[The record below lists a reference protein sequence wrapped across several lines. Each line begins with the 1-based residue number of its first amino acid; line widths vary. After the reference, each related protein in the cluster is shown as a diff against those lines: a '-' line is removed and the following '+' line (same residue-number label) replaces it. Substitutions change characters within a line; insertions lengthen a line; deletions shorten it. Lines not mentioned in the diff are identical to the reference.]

1 MEFGSSRALLRGAQ
15 GAGRRGVR
23 SRAALAALVGLT
35 GCLALLAAA
44 WTGGGGDAQALLA
57 DSWASNMRGDA
68 GGPAAGGA
76 GARNPSV
83 TSMADVNRVVSAA
96 SDWLARRE
104 AALQRA
110 GAAPQ
115 TALRART
122 LKLSEGDM
130 DEFLVS
136 DFFEFLSRNCC
147 RSLYFPKEAQ
157 QALPQA
163 LPGGVNGEFAQRL
176 RDFVGMRNSLIFN
189 GADANTAAFVNTYFG
204 LHLAPTDVTSGFQMR
219 KSYEIAG
226 DHSSP
231 LSYPEKLEEELPQ
244 KLEPAEGMTAFDTAT
259 LPAATAVVYNNFPRT
274 PTGSPM
280 FIMKY
285 CQIENPY
292 VQDGTRITVSPP
304 DCAAAAK
311 DLGSECSCGKIALVG
326 WDWEKAA
333 DNIWDTSTINAQVLA
348 EYMGA
353 GGKPSEMKAPSAP
366 SRASLAKTPVVAAG
380 SAASAASARGT
391 GTGTGGTQMK
401 ARAPAK
407 GAEAL
412 PEDKRQAYKPLTR
425 TDRYAMNI
433 AGKTNR
439 LAFAGRAG
447 SDKVPATVVD
457 RMPQGPPTWGI
468 DSLNRDVIPEWEKQ
482 DDKYAFWGREGGWR
496 NICGPRQHPMWDPQQ
511 KKFYTMKVG
520 QASNYVKHWC
530 TCMPSGN
537 IEIETKQGADT
548 MGCEDMYPAGSNMKS
563 VSVSPGGD
571 ERHMGRGADVYET
584 TAPGYKYQRVMDRHD
599 DLRWDE
605 RYPSFV
611 AGNGGDRGIW
621 MDENDAGPP
630 PIIDDYAKGKL
641 WAPKRQEL
649 MKPDEQG
656 ALPLNAREAVYNDP
670 ANMVLPWDK
679 PRASNVRQ
687 YHRGLVKAKSAAPR
701 ATLSSS
707 GAGSATATTSTTSAD
722 AMWKDDV
729 DVLEDVNSGEAEA
742 SEGAG
747 DRGDAGEAADAN
759 EKRTPRHQKVV
770 VDAWG
775 RPLNHWPTSKDYP
788 TGSGDYDAPVP
799 QAPPGQKNARAPA
812 ATRSE
817 IARESAARASAL
829 QAAADAAGALALA
842 AKDKVGGAL
851 LERLE
856 KTAADAE
863 AAVGDGQ
870 KLHHDE
876 YETMPN
882 SERKLPWREGTR
894 GFHNHM
900 NGRVHPRIA
909 HPQEDVDIRGKHI
922 KTSERPTPFTGW
934 GLQRDRFGR
943 ATEIGY
949 VRVRVRPLS
958 ALLAFVRVFSARTGM
973 TVCVCVSLFE

>member
-311 DLGSECSCGKIALVG
+311 DLGSECSCGKIG
-326 WDWEKAA
+326 
-333 DNIWDTSTINAQVLA
+333 
-348 EYMGA
+348 
-353 GGKPSEMKAPSAP
+353 
-366 SRASLAKTPVVAAG
+366 R
-380 SAASAASARGT
+380 
-391 GTGTGGTQMK
+391 
-401 ARAPAK
+401 
-407 GAEAL
+407 
-412 PEDKRQAYKPLTR
+412 RQHLGHL
-425 TDRYAMNI
+425 DDQ
-433 AGKTNR
+433 
-439 LAFAGRAG
+439 RAG
-447 SDKVPATVVD
+447 PRRV
-457 RMPQGPPTWGI
+457 
-468 DSLNRDVIPEWEKQ
+468 
-482 DDKYAFWGREGGWR
+482 YGRR
-496 NICGPRQHPMWDPQQ
+496 
-511 KKFYTMKVG
+511 G
-520 QASNYVKHWC
+520 QA
-530 TCMPSGN
+530 
-537 IEIETKQGADT
+537 E
-548 MGCEDMYPAGSNMKS
+548 
-563 VSVSPGGD
+563 
-571 ERHMGRGADVYET
+571 
-584 TAPGYKYQRVMDRHD
+584 
-599 DLRWDE
+599 
-605 RYPSFV
+605 
-611 AGNGGDRGIW
+611 
-621 MDENDAGPP
+621 
-630 PIIDDYAKGKL
+630 
-641 WAPKRQEL
+641 
-649 MKPDEQG
+649 
-656 ALPLNAREAVYNDP
+656 
-670 ANMVLPWDK
+670 
-679 PRASNVRQ
+679 
-687 YHRGLVKAKSAAPR
+687 
-701 ATLSSS
+701 
-707 GAGSATATTSTTSAD
+707 
-722 AMWKDDV
+722 
-729 DVLEDVNSGEAEA
+729 
-742 SEGAG
+742 
-747 DRGDAGEAADAN
+747 
-759 EKRTPRHQKVV
+759 
-770 VDAWG
+770 
-775 RPLNHWPTSKDYP
+775 
-788 TGSGDYDAPVP
+788 
-799 QAPPGQKNARAPA
+799 
-812 ATRSE
+812 
-817 IARESAARASAL
+817 
-829 QAAADAAGALALA
+829 
-842 AKDKVGGAL
+842 
-851 LERLE
+851 
-856 KTAADAE
+856 
-863 AAVGDGQ
+863 
-870 KLHHDE
+870 
-876 YETMPN
+876 
-882 SERKLPWREGTR
+882 
-894 GFHNHM
+894 
-900 NGRVHPRIA
+900 
-909 HPQEDVDIRGKHI
+909 
-922 KTSERPTPFTGW
+922 
-934 GLQRDRFGR
+934 
-943 ATEIGY
+943 
-949 VRVRVRPLS
+949 
-958 ALLAFVRVFSARTGM
+958 
-973 TVCVCVSLFE
+973 